1 MWVIDIRHWL
11 DDTQSSPAL
20 PQLTL
25 KVKKL
30 GEIIMHATSAA
41 IGIPIAAPPG
51 CWRRPQR
58 KPCKGILEIDFNP
71 ATNQIHWKC
80 PVCLDEGVVTGW
92 EGLIWDMRK
101 KPAHI
106 N

>member
-11 DDTQSSPAL
+11 DDTQSGPAL

-71 ATNQIHWKC
+71 TTNQIHWKC
-80 PVCLDEGVVTGW
+80 PACLDEGVVTGW

-101 KPAHI
+101 KLAHI